1 MRALPRPFAKLDR
14 MADSTERLEPRLR
27 ETALIILRRH
37 AIGEDDL
44 RLEKNEPHEATSCLI
59 RGHRVRVEVDDGSV
73 AFRVMSGRW
82 SGRRTDYP
90 TAGAFVA
97 AFEEAL
103 QGALSGS

>member
-1 MRALPRPFAKLDR
+1 M
-14 MADSTERLEPRLR
+14 STSGDRLEPQLR

-37 AIGEDDL
+37 HIGEDDL
-44 RLEKNEPHEATSCLI
+44 QLEKNEPHEPPSCLI
-59 RGHRVRVEVDDGSV
+59 RGHRVRVELDDGSV

-82 SGRRTDYP
+82 SGRRVDYP

-103 QGALSGS
+103 DGALTG